1 MEKLAGDI
9 IILHMCTK
17 NHNHMRYDSW
27 DTVWGRRRFLSFW
40 AIFCPFTTPPPLTTW
55 KIKILKKWKKHL
67 ERSSWSYDVWFL
79 RYKVRQT
86 EAFVILGHF
95 LPFDLTNNLK
105 NQNFEK
111 KKKKQKNMEILSFY
125 TCVPQMMIIDVWFLR
140 YWAQQT
146 EFLSFWAMFCPF
158 TPLTIWK
165 IKILTKWKK
174 SLEISFYT
182 SVPKIMII
190 FYTVPEIWCVAG
202 VFPKTP
208 QN

>member
-27 DTVWGRRRFLSFW
+27 DTVWGRQRFLSFW
-40 AIFCPFTTPPPLTTW
+40 AIFCPFTTPTPPPPLTTW

-95 LPFDLTNNLK
+95 LPFDPTNNLK

-111 KKKKQKNMEILSFY
+111 MKKKTKKHGDIIILHLCTTNDDHRCMVPEILSTTNRIFVILGHVLPFY
-125 TCVPQMMIIDVWFLR
+125 PTNNLKNKNFDKMKKIPGDIILHKCTKNHDHILYCSRDMVR
-140 YWAQQT
+140 GRC
-146 EFLSFWAMFCPF
+146 LS
-158 TPLTIWK
+158 
-165 IKILTKWKK
+165 
-174 SLEISFYT
+174 
-182 SVPKIMII
+182 
-190 FYTVPEIWCVAG
+190 
-202 VFPKTP
+202 
-208 QN
+208 

>member
-1 MEKLAGDI
+1 
-9 IILHMCTK
+9 
-17 NHNHMRYDSW
+17 
-27 DTVWGRRRFLSFW
+27 
-40 AIFCPFTTPPPLTTW
+40 
-55 KIKILKKWKKHL
+55 
-67 ERSSWSYDVWFL
+67 
-79 RYKVRQT
+79 
-86 EAFVILGHF
+86 
-95 LPFDLTNNLK
+95 
-105 NQNFEK
+105 
-111 KKKKQKNMEILSFY
+111 MEILSFY

-202 VFPKTP
+202 VIFIFHFELFFVLYPPPLPPPSYPCLTAQKIKKFLKNIKIPEDIIILHMFSKNCGHMMYGSWDMVHDGWTHRKSDY
-208 QN
+208 

>member
-40 AIFCPFTTPPPLTTW
+40 AIFCPFTTTTPTPLPLTTW

-67 ERSSWSYDVWFL
+67 ERSPWSYDVWFL

-95 LPFDLTNNLK
+95 LPFDPTNNLK

-111 KKKKQKNMEILSFY
+111 MKKKNKK
-125 TCVPQMMIIDVWFLR
+125 TWR
-140 YWAQQT
+140 YYH
-146 EFLSFWAMFCPF
+146 F
-158 TPLTIWK
+158 TLVYH
-165 IKILTKWKK
+165 KWW
-174 SLEISFYT
+174 S
-182 SVPKIMII
+182 
-190 FYTVPEIWCVAG
+190 
-202 VFPKTP
+202 
-208 QN
+208 

>member
-1 MEKLAGDI
+1 M
-9 IILHMCTK
+9 
-17 NHNHMRYDSW
+17 
-27 DTVWGRRRFLSFW
+27 
-40 AIFCPFTTPPPLTTW
+40 
-55 KIKILKKWKKHL
+55 
-67 ERSSWSYDVWFL
+67 ERSPWSYDVWFL

-111 KKKKQKNMEILSFY
+111 MKKKTKNMEILSFY